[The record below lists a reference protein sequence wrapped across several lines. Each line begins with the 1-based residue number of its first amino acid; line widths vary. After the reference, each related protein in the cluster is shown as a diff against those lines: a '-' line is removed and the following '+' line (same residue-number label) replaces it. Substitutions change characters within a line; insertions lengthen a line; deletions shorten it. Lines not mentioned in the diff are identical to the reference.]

1 MGCKLLCACCQF
13 AIGAPFKIP
22 DKARETIN
30 PPVAAAIKVIL
41 SFTKL
46 SQVVSCQLSV
56 GAKHLEG
63 KLSVIAKNSSPNAS
77 PVQLSVGAKH
87 LEDKLSVIAK
97 NSSPNASP
105 VQLLVVNYHSY
116 D

>member
-1 MGCKLLCACCQF
+1 MLRPYSGLW
-13 AIGAPFKIP
+13 
-22 DKARETIN
+22 
-30 PPVAAAIKVIL
+30 
-41 SFTKL
+41 
-46 SQVVSCQLSV
+46 SV
-56 GAKHLEG
+56 GAKHLED

-105 VQLLVVNYHSY
+105 VQWFVVCGNKELAT
-116 D
+116 DN